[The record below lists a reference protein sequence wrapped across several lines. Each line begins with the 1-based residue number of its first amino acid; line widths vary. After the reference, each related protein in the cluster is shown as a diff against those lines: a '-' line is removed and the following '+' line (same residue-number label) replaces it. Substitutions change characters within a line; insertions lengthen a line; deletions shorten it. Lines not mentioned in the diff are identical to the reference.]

1 MDPRVHHSRFS
12 ARLTGVVGWWVLV
25 VLVGM
30 LGGAPRAWAVD
41 PPPAQQPLSPE
52 MRAIDV
58 QDLRGQP
65 IGKGLSFVDHTG
77 ARVELGDYFDGQHPV
92 IISLNYFRCRVVCSV
107 QLNGIAEAL
116 HQVDWAPGE
125 DYRVVTVSI
134 DPRETPEDAA
144 KKRGTILSTL
154 SKGDAAQWAFL
165 TGDELEIRALAAQL
179 GISYA
184 YDAEQDQYAHPAV
197 VNFITP
203 DGRISRYVA
212 GLAPAANDLRLGLY
226 EAGEGKLGG
235 TFEKIFASCF
245 TYDHDIG
252 RYGPWAF
259 GIMRI
264 GGVLI
269 MIAVGSFLFF
279 FFRRERRS
287 RRDDITPDN
296 ASGVRSSAEAI

>member
-1 MDPRVHHSRFS
+1 MSPRVHHLPCSV
-12 ARLTGVVGWWVLV
+12 RLTGVAVLV
-25 VLVGM
+25 VLAGW
-30 LGGAPRAWAVD
+30 LLGAPPAWAVV
-41 PPPAQQPLSPE
+41 PPPTPQPLSPE

-58 QDLRGQP
+58 EDMRGQP

-92 IISLNYFRCRVVCSV
+92 LISLNYFRCRVVCSV
-107 QLNGIAEAL
+107 QLNGIADAL
-116 HQVDWAPGE
+116 HQVDWMPGQ

-144 KKRGTILSTL
+144 KKRATILSAL
-154 SKGDAAQWAFL
+154 GKGEDASWAFL

-212 GLAPAANDLRLGLY
+212 GLAPAANDMRLGLI

-269 MIAVGSFLFF
+269 MIAVGGFLFF

-287 RRDDITPDN
+287 RRDDITPGKG
-296 ASGVRSSAEAI
+296 SGVPSNAEAI